1 MTTGP
6 VIINVKKI
14 DADLKGTECECKSIT
29 RSTECVCI
37 EINRGSECVGYV
49 INKYELSA
57 ASCAERERVNT
68 VDIKGTEFECIDGDL
83 DVFTKE

>member
-1 MTTGP
+1 MKTGP

-14 DADLKGTECECKSIT
+14 DAAYG
-29 RSTECVCI
+29 STECVCKKDI
-37 EINRGSECVGYV
+37 TKASECVGYV